1 MNKEE
6 MINAL
11 NSLAAR
17 IKAGQLDIDD
27 VALRNA
33 EIEKVD
39 ARIENYK
46 RELKEIEEIEKSG
59 YTKGSEHDLA
69 VEKMKEIQNRI
80 NNVNERI
87 YANHQVQEKLRE
99 HITANN
105 KIIAKNNRDN
115 RRFGDGEL
123 SESDEKLYNERIQA
137 NRELS
142 RDNAL
147 KNNALGAQA
156 ENDRLYH
163 EELDKYQAELT
174 AISNNLNSGLNTVNE
189 KLKQDTENRKRY
201 LEDLL
206 KTDEEIKTAYSRN
219 FGNEI
224 QGLVKRLENNEIS
237 IPNVGDELNEIIEA
251 IPTRFFV
258 DDEELAK
265 AEHEEN
271 LRKQREHEYNINE
284 LNYKLQNKEKFFD
297 SSALFKED
305 IELKRIEMENKFIKN
320 SLPLREKDLRINEIN
335 DSILEDYET
344 IKEIETKFAAE
355 LQDPVKSK
363 RYKKMIDMYKN
374 EIQVYEN
381 DIERIKDEDYQKID
395 KEREDA
401 FNALNAYREMLGL
414 ELLDK
419 NINLLNEEDYN
430 KFKTSVDNYNNIDD
444 EELVDFN
451 RRIANV
457 ILNEQEIEEAEKE
470 LKLHEDAL
478 NSLREH
484 DALSTKSAL
493 ALAAEAVQIANQE
506 KEIERENLENHRFV
520 MNDVSNNNLNEQLQK
535 YGIKVDLDNKLDE
548 PEVHASLE
556 QENEKEEEF
565 ATPTLEEQPETPVVE
580 EEVSE
585 PVVEEG
591 KLKAKFKKA
600 SDKLRQ
606 KAKEIKNNGKLG
618 NWAKRLTALALA
630 AAVTLGVGKLLN
642 KEQMDEIQKPDVI
655 EEIDNG
661 EKTIDD
667 ILNEN
672 IDDKTNKEENIEDKT
687 EINNEENKEYETE
700 VNNEE
705 INNENSENEEIKVDE
720 PVNESNLNTT
730 NNNVNN
736 SFDNGYSQ
744 YPSTNDHDNS
754 DEISVPDNNN
764 QNNDVSEEPVIEDAV
779 IEDNNDTK
787 DDEIT
792 IEDAVIED
800 ENNEKED
807 VYDNEDAVIED
818 NNNNDNEITI
828 EDAVIEDN
836 NNNENEEIFDNS
848 GNVEE
853 DNKDEVIIED
863 SNDDVTV
870 EDSVTNEDDAINGD
884 NIDETEKEEVFD
896 NSGNVETPS
905 VEEENNNN
913 DIIIEDAPIE
923 DNNSNENNYDNSE
936 SIETPSVEENNN
948 SDIIIEDAPIED
960 NNSNENNYDN
970 SESIETPSVEE
981 DNNNND
987 IVIEDVPVEDNN
999 SNENNYD
1006 NSESIE
1012 TPSVE
1017 ENNND
1022 ITIED
1027 VQEEVQTEQQD
1038 TIDVENT
1045 SYNTQE
1051 PTAENSSYVT
1061 SKKLSIDE
1069 LQQLRTE
1076 FANMQLEQT
1085 KEEQSMTR

>member
-618 NWAKRLTALALA
+618 KWAKRLTALALA

-705 INNENSENEEIKVDE
+705 INNENSENEKIKVDE

-800 ENNEKED
+800 D
-807 VYDNEDAVIED
+807 
-818 NNNNDNEITI
+818 
-828 EDAVIEDN
+828 

-884 NIDETEKEEVFD
+884 NIDENEKEEVFD
-896 NSGNVETPS
+896 NSSNVETPS

-936 SIETPSVEENNN
+936 SIETPSVEE
-948 SDIIIEDAPIED
+948 E
-960 NNSNENNYDN
+960 
-970 SESIETPSVEE
+970 
-981 DNNNND
+981 NNNND
-987 IVIEDVPVEDNN
+987 IIIEDVPVEDNN

-1006 NSESIE
+1006 NSESVE

-1017 ENNND
+1017 EENNNN

-1045 SYNTQE
+1045 SYNTQV
-1051 PTAENSSYVT
+1051 PAAENSSYVT

>member
-33 EIEKVD
+33 EIEKVN

-46 RELKEIEEIEKSG
+46 RELKEIEEIERFG

-69 VEKMKEIQNRI
+69 VEKMKEIQDRI

-99 HITANN
+99 HITTNN

-123 SESDEKLYNERIQA
+123 SESDEKLYNERIQI

-271 LRKQREHEYNINE
+271 LRKQREHEYNISE

-344 IKEIETKFAAE
+344 IKEIQSKFAAE
-355 LQDPVKSK
+355 LLDPVKSK

-506 KEIERENLENHRFV
+506 KETERVNLENHRFV

-535 YGIKVDLDNKLDE
+535 YGVKIDLDNKLDE

-556 QENEKEEEF
+556 QENEKEETF
-565 ATPTLEEQPETPVVE
+565 ATPTLEEQPENSVVE

-585 PVVEEG
+585 PVIEEG

-600 SDKLRQ
+600 SDKLRK

-618 NWAKRLTALALA
+618 KWAKRLSALALA
-630 AAVTLGVGKLLN
+630 AVVTLGVGKLLN
-642 KEQMDEIQKPDVI
+642 KQQMDEIQKPDVI

-672 IDDKTNKEENIEDKT
+672 IDDKTNNEDNT
-687 EINNEENKEYETE
+687 ELNNEENKEYETE
-700 VNNEE
+700 LNNEV
-705 INNENSENEEIKVDE
+705 INNENPVNEEIKVDE
-720 PVNESNLNTT
+720 PVYDSNLNTSNDNI
-730 NNNVNN
+730 NNT
-736 SFDNGYSQ
+736 FDNGYIQ

-779 IEDNNDTK
+779 IEDNNDAK

-792 IEDAVIED
+792 IEDAVTED

-828 EDAVIEDN
+828 EDAVVEDN

-848 GNVEE
+848 GNIEE

-870 EDSVTNEDDAINGD
+870 EDSVTNENDAINGD
-884 NIDETEKEEVFD
+884 NIDETENEEVFD
-896 NSGNVETPS
+896 NSGDIETPS

-913 DIIIEDAPIE
+913 NIIIEDL
-923 DNNSNENNYDNSE
+923 
-936 SIETPSVEENNN
+936 
-948 SDIIIEDAPIED
+948 
-960 NNSNENNYDN
+960 
-970 SESIETPSVEE
+970 
-981 DNNNND
+981 
-987 IVIEDVPVEDNN
+987 PVEDNN

-1017 ENNND
+1017 EENNNND
-1022 ITIED
+1022 IVIEDLPVYDNNYNENNYDNSESIETPSVEENNNNITIED
-1027 VQEEVQTEQQD
+1027 AQEEIQTEQQD
-1038 TIDVENT
+1038 TIDAENT
-1045 SYNTQE
+1045 SYSTQV
-1051 PTAENSSYVT
+1051 PIDENSSYVT

-1076 FANMQLEQT
+1076 FANMQFEQT
-1085 KEEQSMTR
+1085 TEEQSMIR

>member
-457 ILNEQEIEEAEKE
+457 ILNEQEIDEAEKE

-618 NWAKRLTALALA
+618 KWAKRLTALALA

-792 IEDAVIED
+792 IEDAVS
-800 ENNEKED
+800 
-807 VYDNEDAVIED
+807 
-818 NNNNDNEITI
+818 
-828 EDAVIEDN
+828 EDN

-870 EDSVTNEDDAINGD
+870 EDSVTNEEDAINGD

-948 SDIIIEDAPIED
+948 SDIIIED
-960 NNSNENNYDN
+960 
-970 SESIETPSVEE
+970 
-981 DNNNND
+981 
-987 IVIEDVPVEDNN
+987 VPVEDNN

-1045 SYNTQE
+1045 SYNTQV
-1051 PTAENSSYVT
+1051 PAAENSSYVT

>member
-618 NWAKRLTALALA
+618 KWAKRLTALALA

-818 NNNNDNEITI
+818 NNNNNDNEITI

-913 DIIIEDAPIE
+913 DII
-923 DNNSNENNYDNSE
+923 
-936 SIETPSVEENNN
+936 
-948 SDIIIEDAPIED
+948 
-960 NNSNENNYDN
+960 
-970 SESIETPSVEE
+970 
-981 DNNNND
+981 
-987 IVIEDVPVEDNN
+987 IEDVPVEDNN

>member
-46 RELKEIEEIEKSG
+46 RELKEIEEIERSG

-618 NWAKRLTALALA
+618 KWAKRLTALALA

-818 NNNNDNEITI
+818 NNNNNDNEITI
-828 EDAVIEDN
+828 EDAVVEDN

-848 GNVEE
+848 GNIEE

-913 DIIIEDAPIE
+913 DIIIEDAPI
-923 DNNSNENNYDNSE
+923 
-936 SIETPSVEENNN
+936 
-948 SDIIIEDAPIED
+948 
-960 NNSNENNYDN
+960 
-970 SESIETPSVEE
+970 
-981 DNNNND
+981 
-987 IVIEDVPVEDNN
+987 EDNN

>member
-355 LQDPVKSK
+355 LQDTVKSK

-618 NWAKRLTALALA
+618 KWAKRLTALALA

-720 PVNESNLNTT
+720 PVNDSNLNTT
-730 NNNVNN
+730 NNNIN
-736 SFDNGYSQ
+736 STFDNGYSQ

-800 ENNEKED
+800 ENNEKKD

-818 NNNNDNEITI
+818 NNNNNDNEITI

-836 NNNENEEIFDNS
+836 NNNEKEEIFDNS

-905 VEEENNNN
+905 VEEGNNNN
-913 DIIIEDAPIE
+913 DIIIEDAPI
-923 DNNSNENNYDNSE
+923 
-936 SIETPSVEENNN
+936 
-948 SDIIIEDAPIED
+948 
-960 NNSNENNYDN
+960 
-970 SESIETPSVEE
+970 
-981 DNNNND
+981 
-987 IVIEDVPVEDNN
+987 EDNN

>member
-565 ATPTLEEQPETPVVE
+565 ATPTLDEQPETPVVE

-618 NWAKRLTALALA
+618 KWAKRLTALALA

-705 INNENSENEEIKVDE
+705 INNENSENEKIKVDE
-720 PVNESNLNTT
+720 PVNESNLNIT

-764 QNNDVSEEPVIEDAV
+764 QNNDVSEESVIEDAV

-787 DDEIT
+787 DNEIT
-792 IEDAVIED
+792 IEDAVIDD

-818 NNNNDNEITI
+818 NNNNNDNEITI

-948 SDIIIEDAPIED
+948 SDIIIED
-960 NNSNENNYDN
+960 
-970 SESIETPSVEE
+970 
-981 DNNNND
+981 
-987 IVIEDVPVEDNN
+987 
-999 SNENNYD
+999 
-1006 NSESIE
+1006 
-1012 TPSVE
+1012 
-1017 ENNND
+1017 
-1022 ITIED
+1022 

>member
-271 LRKQREHEYNINE
+271 LRKQREHEYNISE

-618 NWAKRLTALALA
+618 KWAKRLTALALA

-818 NNNNDNEITI
+818 NNNNNDNEITI
-828 EDAVIEDN
+828 EDAVVEDN

-848 GNVEE
+848 GNIEE

-913 DIIIEDAPIE
+913 DIIIEDAPI
-923 DNNSNENNYDNSE
+923 
-936 SIETPSVEENNN
+936 
-948 SDIIIEDAPIED
+948 
-960 NNSNENNYDN
+960 
-970 SESIETPSVEE
+970 
-981 DNNNND
+981 
-987 IVIEDVPVEDNN
+987 EDNN

>member
-618 NWAKRLTALALA
+618 KWAKRLTALALA

-705 INNENSENEEIKVDE
+705 INNENSENEKIKVDE

-800 ENNEKED
+800 D
-807 VYDNEDAVIED
+807 
-818 NNNNDNEITI
+818 
-828 EDAVIEDN
+828 

-884 NIDETEKEEVFD
+884 NIDENEKEEVFD
-896 NSGNVETPS
+896 NSSNVETPS

-936 SIETPSVEENNN
+936 SIETPSVEE
-948 SDIIIEDAPIED
+948 E
-960 NNSNENNYDN
+960 
-970 SESIETPSVEE
+970 
-981 DNNNND
+981 NNNND
-987 IVIEDVPVEDNN
+987 IIIEDVPVEDNN

-1006 NSESIE
+1006 NSEIVE

-1017 ENNND
+1017 EENNNN

-1045 SYNTQE
+1045 SYNTQV
-1051 PTAENSSYVT
+1051 PAAENSSYVT

>member
-80 NNVNERI
+80 TNVNERI

-123 SESDEKLYNERIQA
+123 SESDEKLYNERIQT

-163 EELDKYQAELT
+163 EELDKYQTELT

-206 KTDEEIKTAYSRN
+206 RTDEEIKTAYSRN

-237 IPNVGDELNEIIEA
+237 IPKVGDELNEIIEA

-271 LRKQREHEYNINE
+271 LRKQREHEYNISE

-484 DALSTKSAL
+484 DTLSTKSAL

-506 KEIERENLENHRFV
+506 KETERINLENHRFV
-520 MNDVSNNNLNEQLQK
+520 MNDVPNNNLNEQLQK
-535 YGIKVDLDNKLDE
+535 YGVKVDLDNKLDE

-556 QENEKEEEF
+556 QENEKDETF
-565 ATPTLEEQPETPVVE
+565 ATSTMEEQPETPVVE

-585 PVVEEG
+585 PVIEEG

-618 NWAKRLTALALA
+618 KWSKRLTALALA

-642 KEQMDEIQKPDVI
+642 KQQMDEIQKPDVI

-687 EINNEENKEYETE
+687 EVNNEENKENQTE
-700 VNNEE
+700 VNENNEE
-705 INNENSENEEIKVDE
+705 INNENSENKEIKVDK
-720 PVNESNLNTT
+720 PVNDSNLNTT
-730 NNNVNN
+730 NNMNN
-736 SFDNGYSQ
+736 TFDNGNSQ

-764 QNNDVSEEPVIEDAV
+764 QNNDVTEEPVVEDAV
-779 IEDNNDTK
+779 IEDNNDKK

-818 NNNNDNEITI
+818 NENNDNEITI
-828 EDAVIEDN
+828 EDAVVEDN
-836 NNNENEEIFDNS
+836 NNNENEEVFDNS
-848 GNVEE
+848 DNIEE

-884 NIDETEKEEVFD
+884 NIDETEHEEVFD
-896 NSGNVETPS
+896 NSGDVETPS

-913 DIIIEDAPIE
+913 DIVIEDAPVE
-923 DNNSNENNYDNSE
+923 DNNSNENNYDNSENIETPSVEEENNNNNDIVIEDAPVEDNNYNENNYDNSE

-948 SDIIIEDAPIED
+948 
-960 NNSNENNYDN
+960 N
-970 SESIETPSVEE
+970 
-981 DNNNND
+981 
-987 IVIEDVPVEDNN
+987 
-999 SNENNYD
+999 
-1006 NSESIE
+1006 
-1012 TPSVE
+1012 
-1017 ENNND
+1017 

-1027 VQEEVQTEQQD
+1027 VQEETQTEQQD

-1051 PTAENSSYVT
+1051 PIAENSSYVT

-1085 KEEQSMTR
+1085 TEEQSMTR

>member
-618 NWAKRLTALALA
+618 KWAKRLTALALA

-818 NNNNDNEITI
+818 NNNNNDNEITI

-870 EDSVTNEDDAINGD
+870 EDSVTNEEDAINGD

-913 DIIIEDAPIE
+913 DIIIEDAPI
-923 DNNSNENNYDNSE
+923 
-936 SIETPSVEENNN
+936 
-948 SDIIIEDAPIED
+948 
-960 NNSNENNYDN
+960 
-970 SESIETPSVEE
+970 
-981 DNNNND
+981 
-987 IVIEDVPVEDNN
+987 EDNN

>member
-618 NWAKRLTALALA
+618 KWAKRLTALALA

-700 VNNEE
+700 VNNEK

-720 PVNESNLNTT
+720 PVNDSNLNTT
-730 NNNVNN
+730 NNNIN
-736 SFDNGYSQ
+736 STFDNGYSQ

-787 DDEIT
+787 DNEIT
-792 IEDAVIED
+792 IEDAVIDD

-818 NNNNDNEITI
+818 NNNNNDNEITI

-884 NIDETEKEEVFD
+884 NIDENEKEEVFD

-936 SIETPSVEENNN
+936 SVETPSVEE
-948 SDIIIEDAPIED
+948 E
-960 NNSNENNYDN
+960 
-970 SESIETPSVEE
+970 
-981 DNNNND
+981 NNNN
-987 IVIEDVPVEDNN
+987 
-999 SNENNYD
+999 
-1006 NSESIE
+1006 
-1012 TPSVE
+1012 
-1017 ENNND
+1017 

-1045 SYNTQE
+1045 SYNTQV
-1051 PTAENSSYVT
+1051 PAAENSSYVT

>member
-1 MNKEE
+1 
-6 MINAL
+6 
-11 NSLAAR
+11 
-17 IKAGQLDIDD
+17 
-27 VALRNA
+27 
-33 EIEKVD
+33 
-39 ARIENYK
+39 
-46 RELKEIEEIEKSG
+46 
-59 YTKGSEHDLA
+59 
-69 VEKMKEIQNRI
+69 
-80 NNVNERI
+80 
-87 YANHQVQEKLRE
+87 
-99 HITANN
+99 
-105 KIIAKNNRDN
+105 
-115 RRFGDGEL
+115 
-123 SESDEKLYNERIQA
+123 
-137 NRELS
+137 
-142 RDNAL
+142 
-147 KNNALGAQA
+147 
-156 ENDRLYH
+156 
-163 EELDKYQAELT
+163 
-174 AISNNLNSGLNTVNE
+174 
-189 KLKQDTENRKRY
+189 
-201 LEDLL
+201 
-206 KTDEEIKTAYSRN
+206 
-219 FGNEI
+219 
-224 QGLVKRLENNEIS
+224 
-237 IPNVGDELNEIIEA
+237 
-251 IPTRFFV
+251 
-258 DDEELAK
+258 
-265 AEHEEN
+265 
-271 LRKQREHEYNINE
+271 
-284 LNYKLQNKEKFFD
+284 
-297 SSALFKED
+297 
-305 IELKRIEMENKFIKN
+305 
-320 SLPLREKDLRINEIN
+320 
-335 DSILEDYET
+335 
-344 IKEIETKFAAE
+344 
-355 LQDPVKSK
+355 
-363 RYKKMIDMYKN
+363 
-374 EIQVYEN
+374 
-381 DIERIKDEDYQKID
+381 
-395 KEREDA
+395 
-401 FNALNAYREMLGL
+401 MLGL

-493 ALAAEAVQIANQE
+493 ALVAEAVQIANQE

-618 NWAKRLTALALA
+618 KWAKRLTALALA

-828 EDAVIEDN
+828 EDAVIEDD

-936 SIETPSVEENNN
+936 SIETPSVEEENNN
-948 SDIIIEDAPIED
+948 SDII
-960 NNSNENNYDN
+960 
-970 SESIETPSVEE
+970 
-981 DNNNND
+981 
-987 IVIEDVPVEDNN
+987 IEDVPVEDNN

-1006 NSESIE
+1006 NSESVE

-1017 ENNND
+1017 EENNNN

-1045 SYNTQE
+1045 SYNTQV
-1051 PTAENSSYVT
+1051 PAAENSSYVT

>member
-618 NWAKRLTALALA
+618 KWAKRLTALALA

-705 INNENSENEEIKVDE
+705 INNENSENEKIKVDE

-800 ENNEKED
+800 D
-807 VYDNEDAVIED
+807 
-818 NNNNDNEITI
+818 
-828 EDAVIEDN
+828 

-848 GNVEE
+848 GNFEE

-884 NIDETEKEEVFD
+884 NIDENEKEEVFD
-896 NSGNVETPS
+896 NSSNVETPS

-913 DIIIEDAPIE
+913 DII
-923 DNNSNENNYDNSE
+923 
-936 SIETPSVEENNN
+936 
-948 SDIIIEDAPIED
+948 
-960 NNSNENNYDN
+960 
-970 SESIETPSVEE
+970 
-981 DNNNND
+981 
-987 IVIEDVPVEDNN
+987 IEDVPVEDNN

-1006 NSESIE
+1006 NSESVE

-1017 ENNND
+1017 EENNNN

-1045 SYNTQE
+1045 SYNTQV
-1051 PTAENSSYVT
+1051 PAAENSSYVT

>member
-556 QENEKEEEF
+556 QENEKEKTF
-565 ATPTLEEQPETPVVE
+565 ATPTSEEQPETTVVE

-618 NWAKRLTALALA
+618 KWAKRLTALALA

-700 VNNEE
+700 VNNEA

-787 DDEIT
+787 DNEIT
-792 IEDAVIED
+792 IEDAVIDD

-818 NNNNDNEITI
+818 NNNNNDNEITI

-863 SNDDVTV
+863 SNDDVKV

-884 NIDETEKEEVFD
+884 NIDENEKEEVFD
-896 NSGNVETPS
+896 NSSNVETPS

-948 SDIIIEDAPIED
+948 SDIIIED
-960 NNSNENNYDN
+960 
-970 SESIETPSVEE
+970 
-981 DNNNND
+981 
-987 IVIEDVPVEDNN
+987 VPVEDNN

-1006 NSESIE
+1006 NSESVE
-1012 TPSVE
+1012 TPSVEE

-1045 SYNTQE
+1045 SYNTQV
-1051 PTAENSSYVT
+1051 PAAENSSYVT

>member
-556 QENEKEEEF
+556 QENEKEKTF
-565 ATPTLEEQPETPVVE
+565 ATPTSEEQPETTVVE

-618 NWAKRLTALALA
+618 KWAKRLTALALA

-700 VNNEE
+700 VNNEK

-720 PVNESNLNTT
+720 PVNDSNLNTT

-787 DDEIT
+787 DNEIT
-792 IEDAVIED
+792 IEDAVIDD

-818 NNNNDNEITI
+818 NNNNNDNEITI

-870 EDSVTNEDDAINGD
+870 EDSVTNEEDAINGD

-905 VEEENNNN
+905 VEEE
-913 DIIIEDAPIE
+913 
-923 DNNSNENNYDNSE
+923 
-936 SIETPSVEENNN
+936 
-948 SDIIIEDAPIED
+948 
-960 NNSNENNYDN
+960 
-970 SESIETPSVEE
+970 
-981 DNNNND
+981 NNNND

>member
-27 VALRNA
+27 VSLRNA
-33 EIEKVD
+33 EIEKVN

-46 RELKEIEEIEKSG
+46 RELKEIEEIERSG
-59 YTKGSEHDLA
+59 YTKGSDHDLA
-69 VEKMKEIQNRI
+69 VEKMKEIQDRI

-123 SESDEKLYNERIQA
+123 SESDEKLYNERIQT

-206 KTDEEIKTAYSRN
+206 RTDEEIKTAYSRN

-271 LRKQREHEYNINE
+271 LRKQREHEYNISE

-344 IKEIETKFAAE
+344 IKEIQSKFAAE

-430 KFKTSVDNYNNIDD
+430 KFKTNVDNYNNIDD

-506 KEIERENLENHRFV
+506 KETERVNLENHRFV

-535 YGIKVDLDNKLDE
+535 YGVKVDLDNKLDE

-556 QENEKEEEF
+556 QENEKEETF
-565 ATPTLEEQPETPVVE
+565 ATPTLEEQPENSVVE

-600 SDKLRQ
+600 SDKLRK

-618 NWAKRLTALALA
+618 KWAKRLSALALA
-630 AAVTLGVGKLLN
+630 AVVTLGVGKLLN
-642 KEQMDEIQKPDVI
+642 KQQMDEIQKPDVI

-672 IDDKTNKEENIEDKT
+672 IDDKTNNEDNT
-687 EINNEENKEYETE
+687 ELNNEENKEYETE
-700 VNNEE
+700 LNNEV
-705 INNENSENEEIKVDE
+705 INNENPVNEEIKVDE
-720 PVNESNLNTT
+720 PVYDSNLNTT
-730 NNNVNN
+730 NDNINNT
-736 SFDNGYSQ
+736 FDNGYIQ

-764 QNNDVSEEPVIEDAV
+764 QNNDVPEEPVIEDAV
-779 IEDNNDTK
+779 IEDNNDSK

-792 IEDAVIED
+792 IEDAVTED

-828 EDAVIEDN
+828 EDAVVEDN

-848 GNVEE
+848 GNIEE

-870 EDSVTNEDDAINGD
+870 EDSVTNENDAINGD
-884 NIDETEKEEVFD
+884 NIDETENEEVFD
-896 NSGNVETPS
+896 NSGDIETPS

-913 DIIIEDAPIE
+913 DIVIEDLPVY
-923 DNNSNENNYDNSE
+923 DNNYNENNYDNSE

-948 SDIIIEDAPIED
+948 
-960 NNSNENNYDN
+960 N
-970 SESIETPSVEE
+970 
-981 DNNNND
+981 
-987 IVIEDVPVEDNN
+987 
-999 SNENNYD
+999 
-1006 NSESIE
+1006 
-1012 TPSVE
+1012 
-1017 ENNND
+1017 

-1027 VQEEVQTEQQD
+1027 AQEEIQTEQQD
-1038 TIDVENT
+1038 TIDAENT
-1045 SYNTQE
+1045 SYNTQV
-1051 PTAENSSYVT
+1051 PIDENSSYVT

-1076 FANMQLEQT
+1076 FANMQFEQT
-1085 KEEQSMTR
+1085 TEEQSMIR

>member
-123 SESDEKLYNERIQA
+123 SESDEKLYNERIQT

-618 NWAKRLTALALA
+618 KWAKRLTALALA

-700 VNNEE
+700 VNNEK

-787 DDEIT
+787 DNEIT
-792 IEDAVIED
+792 IEDAVIDD

-818 NNNNDNEITI
+818 NNNNNDNEITI

-870 EDSVTNEDDAINGD
+870 EDSVTNEEDAINGD

-936 SIETPSVEENNN
+936 SVETPSVE
-948 SDIIIEDAPIED
+948 
-960 NNSNENNYDN
+960 
-970 SESIETPSVEE
+970 
-981 DNNNND
+981 
-987 IVIEDVPVEDNN
+987 
-999 SNENNYD
+999 
-1006 NSESIE
+1006 
-1012 TPSVE
+1012 E

>member
-556 QENEKEEEF
+556 QENEKEKTF
-565 ATPTLEEQPETPVVE
+565 ATPTSEEQPETTVVE

-618 NWAKRLTALALA
+618 KWAKRLTALALA

-700 VNNEE
+700 VNNEK

-787 DDEIT
+787 DNEIT
-792 IEDAVIED
+792 IEDAVIDD

-818 NNNNDNEITI
+818 NNNNNDNEITI

-870 EDSVTNEDDAINGD
+870 EDSVTNEEDAINGD

-913 DIIIEDAPIE
+913 DI
-923 DNNSNENNYDNSE
+923 
-936 SIETPSVEENNN
+936 
-948 SDIIIEDAPIED
+948 
-960 NNSNENNYDN
+960 
-970 SESIETPSVEE
+970 
-981 DNNNND
+981 
-987 IVIEDVPVEDNN
+987 VIEDVPVEDNN

-1017 ENNND
+1017 EENNNN

>member
-1 MNKEE
+1 
-6 MINAL
+6 
-11 NSLAAR
+11 
-17 IKAGQLDIDD
+17 
-27 VALRNA
+27 
-33 EIEKVD
+33 
-39 ARIENYK
+39 
-46 RELKEIEEIEKSG
+46 
-59 YTKGSEHDLA
+59 
-69 VEKMKEIQNRI
+69 
-80 NNVNERI
+80 
-87 YANHQVQEKLRE
+87 
-99 HITANN
+99 
-105 KIIAKNNRDN
+105 
-115 RRFGDGEL
+115 
-123 SESDEKLYNERIQA
+123 
-137 NRELS
+137 
-142 RDNAL
+142 
-147 KNNALGAQA
+147 
-156 ENDRLYH
+156 
-163 EELDKYQAELT
+163 
-174 AISNNLNSGLNTVNE
+174 
-189 KLKQDTENRKRY
+189 
-201 LEDLL
+201 
-206 KTDEEIKTAYSRN
+206 
-219 FGNEI
+219 
-224 QGLVKRLENNEIS
+224 
-237 IPNVGDELNEIIEA
+237 
-251 IPTRFFV
+251 
-258 DDEELAK
+258 
-265 AEHEEN
+265 
-271 LRKQREHEYNINE
+271 
-284 LNYKLQNKEKFFD
+284 
-297 SSALFKED
+297 
-305 IELKRIEMENKFIKN
+305 
-320 SLPLREKDLRINEIN
+320 
-335 DSILEDYET
+335 
-344 IKEIETKFAAE
+344 
-355 LQDPVKSK
+355 
-363 RYKKMIDMYKN
+363 
-374 EIQVYEN
+374 
-381 DIERIKDEDYQKID
+381 
-395 KEREDA
+395 
-401 FNALNAYREMLGL
+401 MLGL

-618 NWAKRLTALALA
+618 KWAKRLTALALA

-705 INNENSENEEIKVDE
+705 INNENSENEKIKVDE

-800 ENNEKED
+800 D
-807 VYDNEDAVIED
+807 
-818 NNNNDNEITI
+818 
-828 EDAVIEDN
+828 

-884 NIDETEKEEVFD
+884 NIDENEKEEVFD
-896 NSGNVETPS
+896 NSSNVETPS

-936 SIETPSVEENNN
+936 SIETPSVEE
-948 SDIIIEDAPIED
+948 E
-960 NNSNENNYDN
+960 
-970 SESIETPSVEE
+970 
-981 DNNNND
+981 NNNND
-987 IVIEDVPVEDNN
+987 IIIEDVPVEDNN

-1006 NSESIE
+1006 NSESVE

-1017 ENNND
+1017 EENNNN

-1045 SYNTQE
+1045 SYNTQV
-1051 PTAENSSYVT
+1051 PAAENSSYVT

>member
-224 QGLVKRLENNEIS
+224 QGIVKRLENNEIS

-251 IPTRFFV
+251 IPTRFFI

-556 QENEKEEEF
+556 QENEKEKTF
-565 ATPTLEEQPETPVVE
+565 ATPTSEEQPETTVVE

-618 NWAKRLTALALA
+618 KWAKRLTALALA

-779 IEDNNDTK
+779 IEDNN
-787 DDEIT
+787 
-792 IEDAVIED
+792 
-800 ENNEKED
+800 
-807 VYDNEDAVIED
+807 
-818 NNNNDNEITI
+818 NNNDNEITI
-828 EDAVIEDN
+828 EDAVIEDD

-936 SIETPSVEENNN
+936 SIETPSVEE
-948 SDIIIEDAPIED
+948 
-960 NNSNENNYDN
+960 
-970 SESIETPSVEE
+970 

-1006 NSESIE
+1006 NSESVE

>member
-27 VALRNA
+27 VTLRNA

-80 NNVNERI
+80 ANVNERI

-123 SESDEKLYNERIQA
+123 SESDEKLYNERIQT

-206 KTDEEIKTAYSRN
+206 RTDEEIKTAYSRN

-271 LRKQREHEYNINE
+271 LKKQREHEYNISE

-344 IKEIETKFAAE
+344 IKEIETKFADE

-430 KFKTSVDNYNNIDD
+430 KFKTNVDNYNNIDD

-506 KEIERENLENHRFV
+506 KETERVNLENHRFV
-520 MNDVSNNNLNEQLQK
+520 MNDVPNNNLNEQLQK

-556 QENEKEEEF
+556 QENEKDETV
-565 ATPTLEEQPETPVVE
+565 AAPTVEEQPETPVVE

-585 PVVEEG
+585 PVIEEG

-618 NWAKRLTALALA
+618 KWAKRLTALALA

-642 KEQMDEIQKPDVI
+642 KQQMDEIQKPDVI

-687 EINNEENKEYETE
+687 EVNNEENKENQTE
-700 VNNEE
+700 VNENNEE
-705 INNENSENEEIKVDE
+705 INNENSENKEIKVDR
-720 PVNESNLNTT
+720 PVNDSNLNTT
-730 NNNVNN
+730 NNNMNN
-736 SFDNGYSQ
+736 TFDNGNSQ

-764 QNNDVSEEPVIEDAV
+764 QNNDVTEEPVVEDAV
-779 IEDNNDTK
+779 IEDNNDKK

-800 ENNEKED
+800 ENSEKED
-807 VYDNEDAVIED
+807 VYDNEDTVIED
-818 NNNNDNEITI
+818 NENNDNEITI
-828 EDAVIEDN
+828 EDAVVEDN
-836 NNNENEEIFDNS
+836 NNNENEEVFDNS
-848 GNVEE
+848 GNIEE

-884 NIDETEKEEVFD
+884 NIDETEHEEVFD
-896 NSGNVETPS
+896 NSGDVETPS

-913 DIIIEDAPIE
+913 DIVIEDAPVEDNNYDNSESVETPSVEEENNNNNDIVIEDAPIE
-923 DNNSNENNYDNSE
+923 DNNYNENNYDNSE

-948 SDIIIEDAPIED
+948 
-960 NNSNENNYDN
+960 N
-970 SESIETPSVEE
+970 
-981 DNNNND
+981 
-987 IVIEDVPVEDNN
+987 
-999 SNENNYD
+999 
-1006 NSESIE
+1006 
-1012 TPSVE
+1012 
-1017 ENNND
+1017 

-1027 VQEEVQTEQQD
+1027 VQEETQTEQQD

-1051 PTAENSSYVT
+1051 PIAENSSYVT

-1085 KEEQSMTR
+1085 TEEQSMTR

>member
-1 MNKEE
+1 
-6 MINAL
+6 
-11 NSLAAR
+11 
-17 IKAGQLDIDD
+17 
-27 VALRNA
+27 
-33 EIEKVD
+33 
-39 ARIENYK
+39 
-46 RELKEIEEIEKSG
+46 
-59 YTKGSEHDLA
+59 
-69 VEKMKEIQNRI
+69 
-80 NNVNERI
+80 
-87 YANHQVQEKLRE
+87 
-99 HITANN
+99 
-105 KIIAKNNRDN
+105 
-115 RRFGDGEL
+115 
-123 SESDEKLYNERIQA
+123 
-137 NRELS
+137 
-142 RDNAL
+142 
-147 KNNALGAQA
+147 
-156 ENDRLYH
+156 
-163 EELDKYQAELT
+163 
-174 AISNNLNSGLNTVNE
+174 
-189 KLKQDTENRKRY
+189 
-201 LEDLL
+201 
-206 KTDEEIKTAYSRN
+206 
-219 FGNEI
+219 
-224 QGLVKRLENNEIS
+224 
-237 IPNVGDELNEIIEA
+237 
-251 IPTRFFV
+251 
-258 DDEELAK
+258 
-265 AEHEEN
+265 
-271 LRKQREHEYNINE
+271 
-284 LNYKLQNKEKFFD
+284 
-297 SSALFKED
+297 
-305 IELKRIEMENKFIKN
+305 MENKFIKN

-618 NWAKRLTALALA
+618 KWAKRLTALALA

-779 IEDNNDTK
+779 IEDNN
-787 DDEIT
+787 
-792 IEDAVIED
+792 
-800 ENNEKED
+800 
-807 VYDNEDAVIED
+807 

-828 EDAVIEDN
+828 EDAVIEDD

-870 EDSVTNEDDAINGD
+870 EDSVTNEEDAINGD

-936 SIETPSVEENNN
+936 SIETPSVEEENNN
-948 SDIIIEDAPIED
+948 SDII
-960 NNSNENNYDN
+960 
-970 SESIETPSVEE
+970 
-981 DNNNND
+981 
-987 IVIEDVPVEDNN
+987 IEDVPVEDNN

-1006 NSESIE
+1006 NSESVE

-1017 ENNND
+1017 EENNNN

>member
-189 KLKQDTENRKRY
+189 KLKQDIENRKRY

-618 NWAKRLTALALA
+618 KWAKRLTALALA

-687 EINNEENKEYETE
+687 EINNEENIEYETE
-700 VNNEE
+700 V
-705 INNENSENEEIKVDE
+705 NNENSENEEIKVDE

-828 EDAVIEDN
+828 EDAVIEDD

-884 NIDETEKEEVFD
+884 NIDENEKEEVFD

-913 DIIIEDAPIE
+913 
-923 DNNSNENNYDNSE
+923 
-936 SIETPSVEENNN
+936 
-948 SDIIIEDAPIED
+948 
-960 NNSNENNYDN
+960 
-970 SESIETPSVEE
+970 
-981 DNNNND
+981 
-987 IVIEDVPVEDNN
+987 
-999 SNENNYD
+999 
-1006 NSESIE
+1006 
-1012 TPSVE
+1012 
-1017 ENNND
+1017 

-1045 SYNTQE
+1045 SYNTQV
-1051 PTAENSSYVT
+1051 PAAENSSYVT

>member
-565 ATPTLEEQPETPVVE
+565 ATPTLDEQPETPVVE

-618 NWAKRLTALALA
+618 KWAKRLTALALA

-705 INNENSENEEIKVDE
+705 INNENSENEKIKVDE

-792 IEDAVIED
+792 IEDAVIDD

-818 NNNNDNEITI
+818 NNNNNDNEITI

-863 SNDDVTV
+863 SNDDVKV

-913 DIIIEDAPIE
+913 DIIIEDAPI
-923 DNNSNENNYDNSE
+923 
-936 SIETPSVEENNN
+936 
-948 SDIIIEDAPIED
+948 
-960 NNSNENNYDN
+960 
-970 SESIETPSVEE
+970 
-981 DNNNND
+981 
-987 IVIEDVPVEDNN
+987 EDNN

>member
-493 ALAAEAVQIANQE
+493 ALATEAVQIANQE

-618 NWAKRLTALALA
+618 KWAKRLTALALA

-818 NNNNDNEITI
+818 NNNNNDNEITI

-836 NNNENEEIFDNS
+836 NNNEKEEIFDNS

-948 SDIIIEDAPIED
+948 
-960 NNSNENNYDN
+960 
-970 SESIETPSVEE
+970 
-981 DNNNND
+981 
-987 IVIEDVPVEDNN
+987 
-999 SNENNYD
+999 
-1006 NSESIE
+1006 
-1012 TPSVE
+1012 
-1017 ENNND
+1017 D

>member
-33 EIEKVD
+33 EIEKVN

-99 HITANN
+99 HITTNN

-115 RRFGDGEL
+115 RRLGDGEL
-123 SESDEKLYNERIQA
+123 SESDEKLYNERIQT

-271 LRKQREHEYNINE
+271 LRKQREHEYNISE

-344 IKEIETKFAAE
+344 IKEIQSKFAAE

-430 KFKTSVDNYNNIDD
+430 KFKTNVDNYNNIDD
-444 EELVDFN
+444 EDLVDFN

-506 KEIERENLENHRFV
+506 KETERVNLENHRFV

-556 QENEKEEEF
+556 QENEKEKTF
-565 ATPTLEEQPETPVVE
+565 ATPTSEEQPETTVVE

-585 PVVEEG
+585 PVIEEG

-600 SDKLRQ
+600 SDKLRK

-618 NWAKRLTALALA
+618 KWAKRLSALALA
-630 AAVTLGVGKLLN
+630 AVVTLGVGKLLN
-642 KEQMDEIQKPDVI
+642 KQQMDEIQKPDVI

-672 IDDKTNKEENIEDKT
+672 IDDKINKEENIEDKT
-687 EINNEENKEYETE
+687 EVNNEENKEYETE
-700 VNNEE
+700 VNNE
-705 INNENSENEEIKVDE
+705 NSLNEEIKVDE
-720 PVNESNLNTT
+720 PVYDSNLNTT
-730 NNNVNN
+730 NDNINNT
-736 SFDNGYSQ
+736 FDNGYIQ

-779 IEDNNDTK
+779 IEDNNDIK

-828 EDAVIEDN
+828 EDAVVEDN

-848 GNVEE
+848 GNIEE

-884 NIDETEKEEVFD
+884 NIDENEKEEVFD

-913 DIIIEDAPIE
+913 DIIIED
-923 DNNSNENNYDNSE
+923 
-936 SIETPSVEENNN
+936 
-948 SDIIIEDAPIED
+948 
-960 NNSNENNYDN
+960 
-970 SESIETPSVEE
+970 
-981 DNNNND
+981 
-987 IVIEDVPVEDNN
+987 VPVEDNN

-1006 NSESIE
+1006 NSESVE

-1017 ENNND
+1017 EENNNN

-1045 SYNTQE
+1045 SYNTQV
-1051 PTAENSSYVT
+1051 PAAENSSYVT

>member
-224 QGLVKRLENNEIS
+224 QGLVKRLEYNEIS

-251 IPTRFFV
+251 IPTRFFI

-556 QENEKEEEF
+556 QENEKEKTF
-565 ATPTLEEQPETPVVE
+565 ATPTSEEQPETTVVE

-618 NWAKRLTALALA
+618 KWAKRLTALALA

-779 IEDNNDTK
+779 IEDNN
-787 DDEIT
+787 
-792 IEDAVIED
+792 
-800 ENNEKED
+800 
-807 VYDNEDAVIED
+807 
-818 NNNNDNEITI
+818 NNNDNEITI
-828 EDAVIEDN
+828 EDAVIEDD

-936 SIETPSVEENNN
+936 SIETPSVEE
-948 SDIIIEDAPIED
+948 D
-960 NNSNENNYDN
+960 
-970 SESIETPSVEE
+970 
-981 DNNNND
+981 
-987 IVIEDVPVEDNN
+987 
-999 SNENNYD
+999 
-1006 NSESIE
+1006 
-1012 TPSVE
+1012 
-1017 ENNND
+1017 NND

>member
-618 NWAKRLTALALA
+618 KWAKRLTALALA

-700 VNNEE
+700 VNNEA

-720 PVNESNLNTT
+720 PVNEYNLNTT

-818 NNNNDNEITI
+818 NNNNNDNEITI

-870 EDSVTNEDDAINGD
+870 EDSVTNEEDAINGD

-936 SIETPSVEENNN
+936 SIETPSVEE
-948 SDIIIEDAPIED
+948 D
-960 NNSNENNYDN
+960 
-970 SESIETPSVEE
+970 
-981 DNNNND
+981 
-987 IVIEDVPVEDNN
+987 
-999 SNENNYD
+999 
-1006 NSESIE
+1006 
-1012 TPSVE
+1012 
-1017 ENNND
+1017 NND

>member
-39 ARIENYK
+39 ARIANYK
-46 RELKEIEEIEKSG
+46 RELEEIKEIEKSG

-123 SESDEKLYNERIQA
+123 SESDEKLYNERIQT

-237 IPNVGDELNEIIEA
+237 IPNAGDELNEIIEA

-271 LRKQREHEYNINE
+271 LRKQREHEHNISE

-320 SLPLREKDLRINEIN
+320 SLPLKEKDLRINEIN

-395 KEREDA
+395 KERNDS

-430 KFKTSVDNYNNIDD
+430 KFKNSVDNYNNIDD

-493 ALAAEAVQIANQE
+493 ALAAEAVQISNKE
-506 KEIERENLENHRFV
+506 KEIERVNLENHRFV

-535 YGIKVDLDNKLDE
+535 YGIKVDLDEKMDE

-556 QENEKEEEF
+556 QDNEKEETV
-565 ATPTLEEQPETPVVE
+565 ASPALEEQTEEPVVE

-591 KLKAKFKKA
+591 KLKAKFKTA
-600 SDKLRQ
+600 SNKLRQ
-606 KAKEIKNNGKLG
+606 KAKEIKNSGKLG
-618 NWAKRLTALALA
+618 KWAKRLTALALA

-642 KEQMDEIQKPDVI
+642 KQQMDEIQKPNVI

-672 IDDKTNKEENIEDKT
+672 MDDSINKEEENKDVNTNNEENIEVNT
-687 EINNEENKEYETE
+687 NNEEKNTDNSEKENVKEYKSFD
-700 VNNEE
+700 
-705 INNENSENEEIKVDE
+705 NS
-720 PVNESNLNTT
+720 
-730 NNNVNN
+730 NVNN
-736 SFDNGYSQ
+736 NSNNTFDRNNTTDNGNSQ

-754 DEISVPDNNN
+754 NEISVPDNNN
-764 QNNDVSEEPVIEDAV
+764 QNNDESEEPVVEDAV
-779 IEDNNDTK
+779 IEDN
-787 DDEIT
+787 
-792 IEDAVIED
+792 
-800 ENNEKED
+800 NNEKED

-818 NNNNDNEITI
+818 NQNNDNEITI
-828 EDAVIEDN
+828 EDAPVIEDN
-836 NNNENEEIFDNS
+836 NNNENEDVYDNEE
-848 GNVEE
+848 NVEV
-853 DNKDEVIIED
+853 DNKDDVTIED

-870 EDSVTNEDDAINGD
+870 EDSVTNEEDAINGD
-884 NIDETEKEEVFD
+884 NIDENENEDVYD
-896 NSGNVETPS
+896 NSGDVETPS

-913 DIIIEDAPIE
+913 NDIVIEDAPVVEDNNSNENNYDNSGDVETPSYEEENNNSNDIVIEDAPVVEDNNSNENNYDNSGDVETPSYEEENNNSNDIVIEDAPVIE
-923 DNNSNENNYDNSE
+923 DNNSNENNYDNS
-936 SIETPSVEENNN
+936 SNVETPSVEVENNN
-948 SDIIIEDAPIED
+948 
-960 NNSNENNYDN
+960 
-970 SESIETPSVEE
+970 
-981 DNNNND
+981 
-987 IVIEDVPVEDNN
+987 
-999 SNENNYD
+999 
-1006 NSESIE
+1006 
-1012 TPSVE
+1012 
-1017 ENNND
+1017 

-1027 VQEEVQTEQQD
+1027 VQEEIQTEQQD
-1038 TIDVENT
+1038 TIEVENT
-1045 SYNTQE
+1045 
-1051 PTAENSSYVT
+1051 SYVT

-1069 LQQLRTE
+1069 LQQLRNE

-1085 KEEQSMTR
+1085 MEEQSMTR

>member
-33 EIEKVD
+33 EIEKVN

-46 RELKEIEEIEKSG
+46 RELKEIEEIERSG

-69 VEKMKEIQNRI
+69 VEKMKEIQDRI

-99 HITANN
+99 HITTNN

-123 SESDEKLYNERIQA
+123 SESDEKLYNERIQT

-271 LRKQREHEYNINE
+271 LRKQREHEYNISE

-344 IKEIETKFAAE
+344 IKEIQSKFAAE

-430 KFKTSVDNYNNIDD
+430 KFKTNVDNYNTIDD
-444 EELVDFN
+444 EDLVDFN

-493 ALAAEAVQIANQE
+493 ALASEAVQIANQE
-506 KEIERENLENHRFV
+506 KETERVNLENHRFI

-535 YGIKVDLDNKLDE
+535 YGVKIDLDNKLDE
-548 PEVHASLE
+548 PEVHSSLE
-556 QENEKEEEF
+556 QENEKEETF
-565 ATPTLEEQPETPVVE
+565 ATPTLEEQPENSVVE

-585 PVVEEG
+585 PVIEEG

-600 SDKLRQ
+600 SDKLRK

-618 NWAKRLTALALA
+618 KWAKRLSALALA
-630 AAVTLGVGKLLN
+630 AVVTLGVGKLLN
-642 KEQMDEIQKPDVI
+642 KQQMDEIQKPDVI

-672 IDDKTNKEENIEDKT
+672 IDDKTNNEDNT
-687 EINNEENKEYETE
+687 ELNNEENKEYETE

-705 INNENSENEEIKVDE
+705 INNENSLNEEIKVDE
-720 PVNESNLNTT
+720 PVYDSNLNTT
-730 NNNVNN
+730 NDNINNT
-736 SFDNGYSQ
+736 FDNGYIQ

-792 IEDAVIED
+792 IEDAVTED

-828 EDAVIEDN
+828 EDAVVEDN
-836 NNNENEEIFDNS
+836 NSNENEEIFDNS
-848 GNVEE
+848 GNIEE

-870 EDSVTNEDDAINGD
+870 EDSVTNENDAINGD
-884 NIDETEKEEVFD
+884 NIDETENEEVFD
-896 NSGNVETPS
+896 NSGDIETPSVEEENNNNNIIIEDLPVEDNNNNENNYDNSESIETPS

-913 DIIIEDAPIE
+913 DIVIEDLPVY
-923 DNNSNENNYDNSE
+923 DNNYNENNYDNSE

-948 SDIIIEDAPIED
+948 
-960 NNSNENNYDN
+960 N
-970 SESIETPSVEE
+970 
-981 DNNNND
+981 
-987 IVIEDVPVEDNN
+987 
-999 SNENNYD
+999 
-1006 NSESIE
+1006 
-1012 TPSVE
+1012 
-1017 ENNND
+1017 

-1027 VQEEVQTEQQD
+1027 AQEEIQTEQQD
-1038 TIDVENT
+1038 TIDAENT
-1045 SYNTQE
+1045 SYNTQV
-1051 PTAENSSYVT
+1051 PIDENSSYVT

-1076 FANMQLEQT
+1076 FANMQFEQT
-1085 KEEQSMTR
+1085 TEEQSMIR

>member
-565 ATPTLEEQPETPVVE
+565 ATPTLDEQPETPVVE

-618 NWAKRLTALALA
+618 KWAKRLTALALA

-700 VNNEE
+700 VNNEK

-764 QNNDVSEEPVIEDAV
+764 QNNDVSEESVIEDAV

-787 DDEIT
+787 DNEIT
-792 IEDAVIED
+792 IEDAVIDD

-807 VYDNEDAVIED
+807 VYDN
-818 NNNNDNEITI
+818 
-828 EDAVIEDN
+828 
-836 NNNENEEIFDNS
+836 NS

-870 EDSVTNEDDAINGD
+870 EDSVTNEEDAINGD

-936 SIETPSVEENNN
+936 SIETPSVEE
-948 SDIIIEDAPIED
+948 
-960 NNSNENNYDN
+960 
-970 SESIETPSVEE
+970 

-1006 NSESIE
+1006 NSESVE

-1017 ENNND
+1017 EENNNN

>member
-271 LRKQREHEYNINE
+271 LRKQREHEYNISE

-457 ILNEQEIEEAEKE
+457 ILNEQEIDEAEKE

-618 NWAKRLTALALA
+618 KWAKRLTALALA

-736 SFDNGYSQ
+736 SFDNGYNQ

-779 IEDNNDTK
+779 IEDNN
-787 DDEIT
+787 
-792 IEDAVIED
+792 
-800 ENNEKED
+800 
-807 VYDNEDAVIED
+807 
-818 NNNNDNEITI
+818 NNNDNEITI
-828 EDAVIEDN
+828 EDAVIEDD

-884 NIDETEKEEVFD
+884 NIDENEKEEVFD

-936 SIETPSVEENNN
+936 SIETPSVEEENNN
-948 SDIIIEDAPIED
+948 SDII
-960 NNSNENNYDN
+960 
-970 SESIETPSVEE
+970 
-981 DNNNND
+981 
-987 IVIEDVPVEDNN
+987 IEDVPVEDNN

-1006 NSESIE
+1006 NSESVE

-1017 ENNND
+1017 EENNNN

-1045 SYNTQE
+1045 SYNTQV
-1051 PTAENSSYVT
+1051 PAAENSSYVT

>member
-27 VALRNA
+27 VSLRNA
-33 EIEKVD
+33 EIEKVN

-46 RELKEIEEIEKSG
+46 RELKEIEEIERSG

-69 VEKMKEIQNRI
+69 VEKMKEIQDRI

-99 HITANN
+99 HITTNN

-123 SESDEKLYNERIQA
+123 SESDEKLYNERIQT

-271 LRKQREHEYNINE
+271 LRKQREHEYNISE

-344 IKEIETKFAAE
+344 IKEIQSKFAAE

-506 KEIERENLENHRFV
+506 KETERVNLENHRFV

-535 YGIKVDLDNKLDE
+535 YGVKIDLDNKLDE
-548 PEVHASLE
+548 PEVHTSLE
-556 QENEKEEEF
+556 QENEKEETF
-565 ATPTLEEQPETPVVE
+565 ATPTLEEQPENSVVE

-585 PVVEEG
+585 PVIEEG

-600 SDKLRQ
+600 SDKLRK

-618 NWAKRLTALALA
+618 KWAKRLSALALA
-630 AAVTLGVGKLLN
+630 AVVTLGVGKLLN
-642 KEQMDEIQKPDVI
+642 KQQMDEIQKPDVI

-672 IDDKTNKEENIEDKT
+672 IDDKTNNEDNT
-687 EINNEENKEYETE
+687 ELNNEENKEYETE
-700 VNNEE
+700 LNNEV
-705 INNENSENEEIKVDE
+705 INNENPVNEEIKVDE
-720 PVNESNLNTT
+720 PVYDSNLNTT
-730 NNNVNN
+730 NDNINNT
-736 SFDNGYSQ
+736 FDNGYIQ

-764 QNNDVSEEPVIEDAV
+764 QNNDVPEEPVIEDAV
-779 IEDNNDTK
+779 IEDNNDAK

-792 IEDAVIED
+792 IEDAVTED

-828 EDAVIEDN
+828 EDAVVEDN

-848 GNVEE
+848 GNIEE

-870 EDSVTNEDDAINGD
+870 EDSVTNENDAINGD
-884 NIDETEKEEVFD
+884 NIDETENEEVFD
-896 NSGNVETPS
+896 NSGDIETPS

-913 DIIIEDAPIE
+913 NIIIEDL
-923 DNNSNENNYDNSE
+923 
-936 SIETPSVEENNN
+936 
-948 SDIIIEDAPIED
+948 
-960 NNSNENNYDN
+960 
-970 SESIETPSVEE
+970 
-981 DNNNND
+981 
-987 IVIEDVPVEDNN
+987 PVEDNN

-1017 ENNND
+1017 ENN

-1027 VQEEVQTEQQD
+1027 AQEEIQTEQQD
-1038 TIDVENT
+1038 TIDAENT
-1045 SYNTQE
+1045 SYNTQV
-1051 PTAENSSYVT
+1051 PIDENSSYVT

-1076 FANMQLEQT
+1076 FANMQFEQT
-1085 KEEQSMTR
+1085 TEEQSMIR